1 MKKIL
6 CSMLAFCF
14 ILFSSTAS
22 VFALTGPT
30 KETNVTNQCPSYL
43 NNCVKWVRT
52 YRVKNLPYGL
62 TYYSAKARII
72 NSHTA
77 TAGEAAIIKTRRA
90 YGHIAYVKS
99 VHGNQITI
107 EEVNWAGHFVDVRT
121 GTASE
126 LNISGYF
133 R

>member
-6 CSMLAFCF
+6 YSMLAFCL
-14 ILFSSTAS
+14 IIFSCTS
-22 VFALTGPT
+22 VTFAMVGPT
-30 KETNVTNQCPSYL
+30 KESNVTSQCPSYL

-62 TYYSAKARII
+62 NSYSDKVNII

-77 TAGEAAIIKTRRA
+77 AAGEAAIIKTSSS
-90 YGHIAYVKS
+90 YGHVAYVKNVS
-99 VHGNQITI
+99 GNQITI